1 MKTIDFKK
9 LGVSEMSHS
18 DMLTTEGGSWL
29 SRAWK
34 NVSDTLCAVAQCCY
48 DAALWIG
55 SHFE

>member
-34 NVSDTLCAVAQCCY
+34 NVSDTLKP
-48 DAALWIG
+48 L
-55 SHFE
+55 